1 MTGKSG
7 VATAVAAPTIV
18 QRIGNGATLLGG
30 GVAVLMRRCG
40 VAAASM
46 RRRAG
51 LMCRCGVANPSLRHR
66 AGLSRRLCCLC
77 GAFTAQLR
85 SAPLRGKQPRIS
97 GRARDNNSILRRVCH
112 EVEPAEVGGSQ
123 LASVLQHASYQLR
136 PQKRAVLAN

>member
-40 VAAASM
+40 VAAVL
-46 RRRAG
+46 RR
-51 LMCRCGVANPSLRHR
+51 RCGVANASLRRR
-66 AGLSRRLCCLC
+66 AGLSRRGFCLC

-85 SAPLRGKQPRIS
+85 SAPLRNAKPRIN
-97 GRARDNNSILRRVCH
+97 GRARDPSSIVAQCLRRGRAGQIGWQ
-112 EVEPAEVGGSQ
+112 PA
-123 LASVLQHASYQLR
+123 R
-136 PQKRAVLAN
+136 